1 MKIKC
6 ESCSA
11 EYDLDESRIPPS
23 GVQMKCPACL
33 HQFLVKKPAAD
44 ATLQPVRKE
53 IALSDVDD
61 EETPLPPDAPGM
73 SAPKQA
79 SPKPSIALSNMD
91 EVDLPAPVS
100 ERRSAQKPPAEEEA
114 DLPAPKGPSSVRTLK
129 TPVAPMPPAA
139 KPPMPAPPAAKPPM
153 PAPTVAKPPVPAP
166 PVAKPPVPAPPAAR
180 PPMPEPPTIRT
191 PPTSMPSL
199 AGAKPPQPKTTT
211 PGMPPPP
218 KPAKPAFTD
227 EPTGDDA
234 KLRIQRTAPADDSI
248 DLPAPVSER
257 RPAQPARDDEL
268 VDLPAPKG
276 PSSSRWKPQR
286 PDIVDLPAPKSPSSP
301 AAPVR
306 SEVLPDLP
314 APKRP
319 SMTVDLDAP
328 DPEDLPLSVSA
339 PRPAQPAPPSA
350 SFEMPGADGGPPG
363 LELDSIDVVA
373 PKSAS
378 ADSIDVVAP
387 KSTRSGIIGEEPD
400 LPAPKPETMD
410 VAPVSR
416 PVPAAP
422 NVADRSLDD
431 PTPIEAIKPDLKA
444 KPKKTDEFEEED
456 EEAPRKRRGM
466 GALIAVAAV
475 VLVIGGVG
483 VGLGLFTS
491 HGWFGMNL
499 LTGKSAESEAKLQAA
514 RKLMLDDTLA
524 GYKKAAL
531 DLKQLN
537 DADPRLVEA
546 QALEAQA
553 RLLQGRLGVGA
564 EGKAGEQL
572 IAKLPTDPKEV
583 TPEIRRAKAL
593 KLVVAGNAAQ
603 ARTELNTILASAP
616 SDAIALTYLG
626 WTEAATGDDAAA
638 EAAFG
643 KAVQAEAGRA
653 AALYGEGLADEHLGR
668 SSEAADLYG
677 RAISRSPQ
685 HFGAAVGQARLEAA
699 KLGAQTAQQKIEEL
713 IAKRASTA
721 APRELSDAWV
731 ALGSLASQAGRRDE
745 AEERLKK
752 ALTLDPD
759 SVRARVLLSQVQCD
773 GGKAAQTVAPLQ
785 KIVAAEPKNLDARLA
800 LARALIESGTPH
812 EAQVVM
818 TAAAAQSPKDP
829 RVLYWQGR
837 LALADKGDRDAALK
851 LYKDAIAGDPRY
863 IAAYLAES
871 NALAQLGK
879 NDEALAVL
887 KVAEDKA
894 SDDPQLMLELGLAY
908 LQINRA
914 ADAEARF
921 RAALEKRPDFLP
933 ARVALGGSLE
943 SQNKLE
949 EAAKEY
955 AVVSAKQADYPG
967 LTERQASLAA
977 RQGRKEEA
985 WALYAKALTQGV
997 PTAFLKLQVASL
1009 ALDLNKPEEAR
1020 KLAEEVVKE
1029 DDRNAVGHL
1038 TLARAQLARKS
1049 PEEALAEAR
1058 RAATIADLPEAHL
1071 VLARSLEQLA
1081 KLDQAVQEYNL
1092 ARRPPVEAEASIGR
1106 ARIMVRMGATRDA
1119 LAELGALAQNPKLRA
1134 QALLL
1139 MGDCYAD
1146 LTQKDKARKAYE
1158 DAVKAAP
1165 DSGEAAFKLGR
1176 AYLDAGRRHEAIV
1189 NLEKALKLSGDQ
1201 AAFAVEAW
1209 LLAGDA
1215 HRESKEKDAAVRAY
1229 KKYLELAPQ
1238 DAPARN
1244 EVTRQLSILGGS

>member
-1 MKIKC
+1 M
-6 ESCSA
+6 
-11 EYDLDESRIPPS
+11 
-23 GVQMKCPACL
+23 
-33 HQFLVKKPAAD
+33 
-44 ATLQPVRKE
+44 T
-53 IALSDVDD
+53 
-61 EETPLPPDAPGM
+61 
-73 SAPKQA
+73 
-79 SPKPSIALSNMD
+79 
-91 EVDLPAPVS
+91 
-100 ERRSAQKPPAEEEA
+100 
-114 DLPAPKGPSSVRTLK
+114 
-129 TPVAPMPPAA
+129 
-139 KPPMPAPPAAKPPM
+139 
-153 PAPTVAKPPVPAP
+153 
-166 PVAKPPVPAPPAAR
+166 
-180 PPMPEPPTIRT
+180 TI
-191 PPTSMPSL
+191 PSL
-199 AGAKPPQPKTTT
+199 AGAKPPPPKTTT
-211 PGMPPPP
+211 PGMPPPI

-227 EPTGDDA
+227 EPTGDDS
-234 KLRIQRTAPADDSI
+234 KLRIQRTAPADDVI

-257 RPAQPARDDEL
+257 RPAQPARDDDL
-268 VDLPAPKG
+268 IDLPAPKG
-276 PSSSRWKPQR
+276 PSSSRLRPVR
-286 PDIVDLPAPKSPSSP
+286 PDIVDLPAPKTPSSTSV
-301 AAPVR
+301 PVR
-306 SEVLPDLP
+306 GEGLPDLP

-319 SMTVDLDAP
+319 AMIDLDAP
-328 DPEDLPLSVSA
+328 DPDDLPLSAKA
-339 PRPAQPAPPSA
+339 PRPAPPSA
-350 SFEMPGADGGPPG
+350 SFEMPGADG

-373 PKSAS
+373 PKAMEL
-378 ADSIDVVAP
+378 DSIDVVAP
-387 KSTRSGIIGEEPD
+387 KTTASGTIGEEPD
-400 LPAPKPETMD
+400 LPAPKLETMD

-416 PVPAAP
+416 PIPAAP
-422 NVADRSLDD
+422 AVADRSLDD
-431 PTPIEAIKPDLKA
+431 PTPIEAIKPDLKG
-444 KPKKTDEFEEED
+444 KPKKTDEFEED

-475 VLVIGGVG
+475 VMVIGGVG

-553 RLLQGRLGVGA
+553 RLLQGRLGVAA

-572 IAKLPTDPKEV
+572 VAKLPTDPKEV

-603 ARTELNTILASAP
+603 ARSELSAILASAP

-626 WTEAATGDDAAA
+626 WTEAGAGDDSAA

-668 SSEAADLYG
+668 TTEAADLYG
-677 RAISRSPQ
+677 RALSRSPQ

-713 IAKRASTA
+713 IAKRAATA

-759 SVRARVLLSQVQCD
+759 SVRARVLLSMVQCD

-800 LARALIESGTPH
+800 LARALIEGGTPH
-812 EAQVVM
+812 EAQMVM
-818 TAAAAQSPKDP
+818 TTAAAQAPKDP

-837 LALADKGDRDAALK
+837 LALADKGDRDGALK
-851 LYKDAIAGDPRY
+851 FYKDAIAGDPRY

-879 NDEALAVL
+879 NEDALAAL
-887 KVAEDKA
+887 KQAEDKA

-933 ARVALGGSLE
+933 ARVALGASLE
-943 SQNKLE
+943 SQNKLD
-949 EAAKEY
+949 EAGKEY
-955 AVVSAKQADYPG
+955 AAVAAQQADYAG

-977 RQGRKEEA
+977 RQGKKEEA
-985 WALYAKALTQGV
+985 WALYAKALSQGV

-1009 ALDLNKPEEAR
+1009 ALDLNKADEAR

-1038 TLARAQLARKS
+1038 TLARAHLARKS

-1139 MGDCYAD
+1139 EGDCYAD

-1165 DSGEAAFKLGR
+1165 DSGEASFKLGR
-1176 AYLDAGRRHEAIV
+1176 AYLDAGRRKDAVVH
-1189 NLEKALKLSGDQ
+1189 LEKALKLSGDQ
-1201 AAFAVEAW
+1201 APFAVEAW

-1244 EVTRQLSILGGS
+1244 EVTRQLSILGG